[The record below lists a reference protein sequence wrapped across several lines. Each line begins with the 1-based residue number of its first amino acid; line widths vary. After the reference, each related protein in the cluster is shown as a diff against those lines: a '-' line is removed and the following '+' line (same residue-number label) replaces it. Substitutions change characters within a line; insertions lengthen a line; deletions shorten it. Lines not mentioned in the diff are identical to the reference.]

1 MNQID
6 FPHSTIIYKAPV
18 MYLRF
23 KEGAELDVKE
33 IREMI
38 VAAESLSNKKPYLLF
53 SDVRNH
59 VAISSEGRKIAA
71 DKKESPCVIANAVLT
86 NNFALKLTANF
97 FIKVNKP
104 HFPVRV
110 FNDEIKAH
118 LWLMQ
123 FDPQKDIT
131 KILDSF
137 GEK

>member
-1 MNQID
+1 MNHID
-6 FPHSTIIYKAPV
+6 FPHSTVTYKAPV
-18 MYLRF
+18 MYLKF

-33 IREMI
+33 VREMI
-38 VAAESLSNKKPYLLF
+38 LAAESLSGKRPYLLF

-59 VAISSEGRKIAA
+59 VAITGEARKIAA
-71 DKKESPCVIANAVLT
+71 DKRESPCVIANAVLS

-97 FIKVNKP
+97 FIRVNKP

-110 FNDEIKAH
+110 FNDEVRAH

-137 GEK
+137 NE